1 MDPTLSYEL
10 LRNFTTPVVAIT
22 AERAGKIN
30 GMISDAATR
39 ASIVPDVPRLMI
51 LVHKFNYTHD
61 MVFDTG
67 RFAVHALHRGQFD
80 IVERLGFHSGRDGDK
95 LADVPHRLGA
105 LGCPILEDCWAWFE
119 CRVINVMDTG
129 SSTCFLGEVA
139 ELGRGPGKEI
149 LTPGYMRANLPEE
162 WHETYLTK
170 LDAAQDWARER
181 SGGVRAVIW
190 RGLQSPNPKP

>member
-10 LRNFTTPVVAIT
+10 LRSFTTPVVAIT
-22 AERAGKIN
+22 AERAGRRN

-67 RFAVHALHRGQFD
+67 RFAVHALHRGQLD
-80 IVERLGFHSGRDGDK
+80 VVERLGFHSGRDGDK
-95 LADVPHRLGA
+95 LADLPHRLGA
-105 LGCPILEDCWAWFE
+105 LGCPILDDCWAWFE
-119 CRVINVMDTG
+119 CRVINAMDTG

-139 ELGRGPGKEI
+139 DLGRGPGKE
-149 LTPGYMRANLPEE
+149 LMSPGWMRANIPDE
-162 WHETYLTK
+162 WKESYLSK
-170 LDAAQDWARER
+170 LQVAQDWARER
-181 SGGVRAVIW
+181 SGDVRAVVW
-190 RGLQSPNPKP
+190 KGLAGPMG

>member
-1 MDPTLSYEL
+1 MDATQSYDL

-22 AERAGKIN
+22 AERGGKRN

-39 ASIVPDVPRLMI
+39 ASIVPDVPRLMV

-61 MVFDTG
+61 MIFDTG
-67 RFAVHALHRGQFD
+67 RFAVHALHRDQFD
-80 IVERLGFHSGRDGDK
+80 LIERLGFESGRDRDK

-105 LGCPILEDCWAWFE
+105 LGCPILDDCWAWFE

-139 ELGRGPGKEI
+139 DLGRGTGKEI
-149 LTPGYMRANLPEE
+149 LTPAYLRANLPESWRE
-162 WHETYLTK
+162 VYLVK
-170 LDAAQDWARER
+170 LAAAQAWARER
-181 SGGVRAVIW
+181 SPAIRAVTW
-190 RGLQSPNPKP
+190 AGLRK

>member
-1 MDPTLSYEL
+1 MDSNLSYEL

-22 AERAGKIN
+22 AERGGKRN

-61 MVFDTG
+61 MIFDTG
-67 RFAVHALHRGQFD
+67 RFAMHALHRGQFD
-80 IVERLGFHSGRDGDK
+80 LIERLGFESGRDRDK
-95 LADVPHRLGA
+95 LSDVPHRLGT

-129 SSTCFLGEVA
+129 SSTCFLADAVD
-139 ELGRGPGKEI
+139 LGRGPGKE
-149 LTPGYMRANLPEE
+149 LMTPGYLRANLPEAWRE
-162 WHETYLTK
+162 PYLTK
-170 LDAAQDWARER
+170 LAAGQAWARER
-181 SGGVRAVIW
+181 AADIRAVAW
-190 RGLQSPNPKP
+190 KGRRS